1 MIFETVL
8 NVYSQVAESAALY
21 GHSDIAEKMKN
32 AAREQAQ
39 ALVECESPSGKAIA
53 ELAGV
58 YKAQNNQRKNEAV
71 WRAVI
76 RFYIRAFGK
85 DDARLLAPMEQ
96 LIESYQIQGKYKEAD
111 YYLKKVLMLY
121 ENSMPDDYARLAF
134 RMREAA
140 DFYLL
145 WGRQKKAR
153 ALIRRASR
161 LEAAACVK
169 SLAI

>member
-8 NVYSQVAESAALY
+8 NVYSQVAESAALT
-21 GHSDIAEKMKN
+21 GHKELAERMQN

-39 ALVECESPSGKAIA
+39 ALVETNNPTGKAIA

-58 YKAQNNQRKNEAV
+58 YRARNNQAQNEAV
-71 WRAVI
+71 WRSVI
-76 RFYIRAFGK
+76 RFYIRAFGT
-85 DDARLLAPMEQ
+85 DDSRLLAPMEQ

-111 YYLKKVLMLY
+111 YYLKKVLLLY
-121 ENSMPDDYARLAF
+121 EKSKPHEYAVLAH
-134 RMREAA
+134 RMRTAA

-153 ALIRRASR
+153 SLLRRASR
-161 LEAAACVK
+161 LEAAACAG
-169 SLAI
+169 SLLI